1 MIYYNNREDR
11 IAIECEV
18 TLYRQTEEV
27 FKHISDD
34 DYIFILDT
42 VKGYINNN
50 GYNDYDDILDIITRY
65 DLSVSQLLTWY
76 ALELLYWL

>member
-1 MIYYNNREDR
+1 MCYYNNKEDR
-11 IAIECEV
+11 IAIECEI

-27 FKHISDD
+27 FANISDD

-42 VKGYINNN
+42 VKGYMNNN
-50 GYNDYDDILDIITRY
+50 GYNDYDDIVDITVRY

-76 ALELLYWL
+76 ALELLY